1 MCDIQHHKIA
11 ICLASHFLCIGKQS
25 LLYLPCLIL
34 TSDEIAAST
43 GYLGNESTAQGN
55 EKHHCDDCLLQNEQH
70 KNLAAME
77 SQSLK
82 TKAQQFKV
90 TQVVST
96 NASRVYSCTETVQP
110 KEYQVLKS

>member
-43 GYLGNESTAQGN
+43 GYIGN

-82 TKAQQFKV
+82 TKAQQVKV

-110 KEYQVLKS
+110 KEYQVMKS

>member
-1 MCDIQHHKIA
+1 MWYSAPQN
-11 ICLASHFLCIGKQS
+11 S
-25 LLYLPCLIL
+25 YLPSITFPLYWETEPIVFTLSYL

-43 GYLGNESTAQGN
+43 GYIGNESTAQGN

-70 KNLAAME
+70 KTLAAME
-77 SQSLK
+77 SHSLK
-82 TKAQQFKV
+82 TKAQQVKV
-90 TQVVST
+90 TQVVSA